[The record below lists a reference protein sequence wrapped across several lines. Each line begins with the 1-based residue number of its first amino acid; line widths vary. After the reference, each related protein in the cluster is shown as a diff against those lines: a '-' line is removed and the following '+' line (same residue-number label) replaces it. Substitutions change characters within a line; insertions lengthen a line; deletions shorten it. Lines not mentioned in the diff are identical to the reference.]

1 MIRKT
6 LTTIM
11 ASVLAVAIGSAALT
25 VPALAGGSISIG
37 YAPTD
42 PDEARALSAGMQI
55 YSLVNGLKNGSIS
68 QNGFGNIGGIAQNG
82 SGNNGILVQEGN
94 GHNGTIEQN
103 GNNNSCGL
111 FQFGENTDGSC
122 VQNGD
127 GQAAA
132 TVQFG
137 W

>member
-1 MIRKT
+1 MIRSALIALLAT
-6 LTTIM
+6 
-11 ASVLAVAIGSAALT
+11 ASILAGSAALT
-25 VPALAGGSISIG
+25 APALAGGSISFG

-42 PDEARALSAGMQI
+42 HDEAQALATGMQL
-55 YSLVNGLKNGSIS
+55 YSLFNGLKNGSIQ
-68 QNGFGNIGGIAQNG
+68 QNGFGNMAGVAQNG
-82 SGNNGILVQEGN
+82 SGNTGIIVQDGN

-103 GNNNSCGL
+103 GNNNACGL
-111 FQFGENTDGSC
+111 FQFGENTDGHC
-122 VQNGD
+122 IQNGD